1 MFGDTCLSMNRPAER
16 ITCCSQVLRAWAREV
31 TGRQGIPSHPRGF
44 EAASRYL
51 HPQHFF
57 PLLELHNK
65 ITRLGDDKEDKR
77 IAWGICAKIMDFE
90 ELKKRHKLDP
100 GHVDI
105 QDGVP
110 EFLDIL
116 MSTTDGEPLSDDVIM
131 SMVVLVKNLLINFN
145 FQLFW
150 ATAFQYHLVQLHS
163 SRIKAVFIDT

>member
-1 MFGDTCLSMNRPAER
+1 MKKEKKKLMVGDTCLSMNRPAER
-16 ITCCSQVLRAWAREV
+16 ITCCSQALRAWAREV
-31 TGRQGIPSHPRGF
+31 TGRQGIPSHPCGF

-110 EFLDIL
+110 EFLDIDVHDRWRTSL
-116 MSTTDGEPLSDDVIM
+116 RRRYYVGGCFGKRPLPD
-131 SMVVLVKNLLINFN
+131 
-145 FQLFW
+145 QL
-150 ATAFQYHLVQLHS
+150 
-163 SRIKAVFIDT
+163 